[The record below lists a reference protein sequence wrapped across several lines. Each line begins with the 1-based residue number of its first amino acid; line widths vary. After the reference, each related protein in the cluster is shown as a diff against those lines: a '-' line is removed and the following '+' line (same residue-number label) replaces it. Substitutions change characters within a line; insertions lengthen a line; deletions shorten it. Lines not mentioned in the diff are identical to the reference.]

1 MLPYPYSTVI
11 RKLEGTGF
19 DEEQVH
25 NLQNY
30 GAVFYRK
37 KAIVEYTIAYHR
49 LDYILRTVTCPIN
62 SCA

>member
-1 MLPYPYSTVI
+1 MLPYPFSKVI

-30 GAVFYRK
+30 RPVFYRK
-37 KAIVEYTIAYHR
+37 KDIVEYTIAYHR
-49 LDYILRTVTCPIN
+49 LDYLLCI
-62 SCA
+62 A